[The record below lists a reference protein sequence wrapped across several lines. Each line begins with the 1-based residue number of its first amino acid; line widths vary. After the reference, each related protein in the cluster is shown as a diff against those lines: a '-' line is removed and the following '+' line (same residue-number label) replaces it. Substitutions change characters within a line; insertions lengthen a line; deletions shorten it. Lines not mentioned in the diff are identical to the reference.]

1 MMTQL
6 PSPPPLTLAGGGHGV
21 ACEAVLRGGSTG
33 SDLLLLPWPSAGVKV
48 TEDAAAG
55 ARRIEQDQKPK
66 VELVVVDSILEALSL
81 ALPPA

>member
-1 MMTQL
+1 M
-6 PSPPPLTLAGGGHGV
+6 
-21 ACEAVLRGGSTG
+21 
-33 SDLLLLPWPSAGVKV
+33 LPWPSAGVKV
-48 TEDAAAG
+48 TEDAAAD